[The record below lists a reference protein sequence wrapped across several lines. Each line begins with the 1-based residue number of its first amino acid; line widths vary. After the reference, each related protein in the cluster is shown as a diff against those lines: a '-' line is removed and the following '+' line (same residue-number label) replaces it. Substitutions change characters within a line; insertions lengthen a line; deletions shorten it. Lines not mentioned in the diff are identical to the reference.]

1 MDRNTMEIV
10 QAIQAANQRDETKI
24 IDDIIADVGLR
35 NVVPTRIEYID
46 LSIDR
51 SGSPQKITG
60 AGTFIIAAEATDDQA
75 NVSIGFGSTESDAN
89 KRITLRDGKR
99 LYLPFTEFYVYHA
112 AQAGKYMKLM
122 VGRENPSMKVG
133 VEDDS
138 GESANADLSVALGN
152 SSVIA
157 TAQVAVATTAGGT
170 TIKAANTA
178 RRRITIKVPNDAGV
192 PVFIRNTAPTVSNGY
207 RLDPGDSITLNTT
220 SAIVGIVSVGTVTV
234 SYLEE

>member
-1 MDRNTMEIV
+1 MDSNTQAIV
-10 QAIQAANQRDETKI
+10 DAIQAANQRDETKI
-24 IDDIIADVGLR
+24 IDDIIADVSKR

-51 SGSPQKITG
+51 SVTPQKITG

-75 NVSIGFGSTESDAN
+75 NVSIGFGSTESDSN

-99 LYLPFTEFYVYHA
+99 LYLPFTEFFVYHA

-138 GESANADLSVALGN
+138 GESANSDLSVALGN
-152 SSVIA
+152 SDSIA
-157 TAQVAVATTAGGT
+157 TGQVAVNGTADQIIAANLSRRRVTICNQDGGTELFIGLTAAVTATTGFCV
-170 TIKAANTA
+170 K
-178 RRRITIKVPNDAGV
+178 
-192 PVFIRNTAPTVSNGY
+192 
-207 RLDPGDSITLNTT
+207 PGATITLNTT
-220 SAIVGIVSVGTVTV
+220 AAIYGITTGAAITV
-234 SYLEE
+234 SKLEE